1 MSKDNISS
9 EATMQP
15 RRRRVIERLVFG
27 GIYLVLTL
35 GTGFLEFRVLT
46 ALDHHIWAQEVK
58 GAAFTFLFFY
68 FAIIGVLK
76 VSTAEPEAKKLRL
89 IRRRKYGCIVFAVL
103 GGAALAYLSFYV
115 TSSSLH
121 SKYPGLTPQEVLKE
135 SIAFWTVGLMIAME
149 WYVPVVILKKLLI
162 KRVFG
167 KSVVNV
173 HAD

>member
-1 MSKDNISS
+1 MFALGDMSKDNISS
-9 EATMQP
+9 ETTMQP

-46 ALDHHIWAQEVK
+46 AHRVCSF
-58 GAAFTFLFFY
+58 G
-68 FAIIGVLK
+68 
-76 VSTAEPEAKKLRL
+76 R
-89 IRRRKYGCIVFAVL
+89 
-103 GGAALAYLSFYV
+103 AALAYLSFYV

-135 SIAFWTVGLMIAME
+135 SIAFWIVGLMIAME

-167 KSVVNV
+167 KPVVNV